1 MSELAAWVAR
11 LRAKDGT
18 LFSADPEVAAA
29 AAAYLGWVDLALP
42 DPGLMDWLTGVNADG
57 ATDIVVV
64 GMGGSSLGAL
74 AVRDALGTPVRL
86 HILDSTHPAEVQ
98 RVLALDP
105 ATTRYV
111 IASKSGSTA
120 EVDAAL
126 AALWA
131 RCERD
136 GSRFVAVTDP
146 GSAMER
152 RATEEGWAA
161 IGRGVPSVGGRFSVL
176 SVFGLLPLALAGL
189 DFAAFRAGGALPDA
203 SWEAA
208 AAMGLAWAERVK
220 AGDDVMIVRAPG
232 RYYGIALWLEQ
243 LVAEST
249 GKQGTGLYPVAVRD
263 DACEALVLEGR
274 GGSLL
279 GSYAPQ
285 TPAELGALFMGFQVA
300 TAACGSALGVNP
312 FDQPNV
318 QLAKDM
324 ARLQIARLEKG
335 DVLASSLPVATRD
348 EVRAA
353 AEGAGYVAILAYVAE
368 TAANDATL
376 RAWQAELGAVAPCS
390 LGYGPRY
397 LHSTGQYHKGGPR
410 HGLHVLVV
418 DEGAAEVPIPG
429 RGYGF
434 ADLMRAQAYG
444 DEAALINA
452 GRRVVRVRISN

>member
-1 MSELAAWVAR
+1 VSEGTAWVAR

-42 DPGLMDWLTGVNADG
+42 DPTLLAFLETLDATG

-131 RCERD
+131 RCEGD
-136 GSRFVAVTDP
+136 GSRFFAVTDP
-146 GSAMER
+146 GSALES
-152 RATEEGWAA
+152 RATEQGWAA
-161 IGRGVPSVGGRFSVL
+161 IGRGIPSVGGRFSVL

-189 DFAAFRAGGALPDA
+189 DVAAFRAGGALPPEQ
-203 SWEAA
+203 WEAA
-208 AAMGLAWAERVK
+208 AELGQAWAARVK
-220 AGDDVMIVRAPG
+220 AGDDVMMVRAPH
-232 RYYGIALWLEQ
+232 RFYGIGLWLEQ

-249 GKQGTGLYPVAVRD
+249 GKQGTGLYPVAQLD
-263 DACEALVLEGR
+263 PAAEGLVLQGR
-274 GGSLL
+274 GGENL
-279 GSYAPQ
+279 GQYAPQ
-285 TPAELGALFMGFQVA
+285 TPAELGALFMFFQVA

-335 DVLASSLPVATRD
+335 EVLASSLPVATLD

-353 AEGAGYVAILAYVAE
+353 AAGAGYVAILAYMAE
-368 TAANDATL
+368 TEANDAAL
-376 RAWQAELGAVAPCS
+376 RDLQRELSALAPCS

-410 HGLHVLVV
+410 HGLHVLLV
-418 DEGAAEVPIPG
+418 DEAAAEVPIPG

-444 DEAALINA
+444 DEAALVNA
-452 GRRVVRVRISN
+452 GRRVVRVSLG